1 MPEQRG
7 AMWTTSLWR
16 VTRHALR
23 DWWADHCPRLSAS
36 LAFYTALSEV
46 CYIRP
51 DREARQPD
59 DPDGTPS
66 RYR

>member
-1 MPEQRG
+1 
-7 AMWTTSLWR
+7 MWTTSLWR

-23 DWWADHCPRLSAS
+23 DWGADNCLRFAAS
-36 LAFYTALSEV
+36 LAFYTAPPEV

-51 DREARQPD
+51 DREARQPN
-59 DPDGTPS
+59 DPDGAPS